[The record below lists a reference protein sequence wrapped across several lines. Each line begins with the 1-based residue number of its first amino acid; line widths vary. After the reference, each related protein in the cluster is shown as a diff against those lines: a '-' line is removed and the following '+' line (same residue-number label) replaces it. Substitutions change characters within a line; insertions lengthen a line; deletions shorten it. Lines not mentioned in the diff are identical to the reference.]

1 GPNKSFLHQSFV
13 TGSCPSD
20 EYYDGSRLSTLA
32 RKHQFERQLSTR
44 SVGSVESYATLTP
57 VKEFLQDLEDSDEDS
72 LEETEASG
80 TKDVLAAILV
90 DHYSM
95 PMNNTLVSTL
105 PSEPTPNPTIN
116 LTLIPTTNL
125 TPNPTSNTTTKPSPN
140 PTTNPTPNP
149 TTDST
154 TNTPTNS
161 TANLNTVNDKN
172 KPSRDATKSTAN
184 AATNTNTNHTKDP
197 SNDAVK
203 PSTSST
209 TNSTTNIT
217 NATPIIPSNDTT
229 TPTTSPTNLPTN
241 DTVKPT
247 ACLTTNSI
255 PSTSPSKPYFKTDSP
270 TVAEETDVVDTRG
283 CTSVSTPA
291 LDEAT
296 ATIATEEAIYT
307 LLPPGPSASVKDSQ
321 DIFDPEKV
329 YASISREVNIDAM
342 LSVNPSNSQ
351 SKSIPRM
358 YYYGLEPEM
367 ACASSTAQCHYAI
380 PKGNKPVPLEIQNP
394 ETHYSSIEEQR
405 SDRRPTE
412 RSEAICRHYDVPKN
426 LRKPSVQDPKKS
438 EAEASKNENEESKDG
453 KSSKKH
459 RVPLNI
465 RKAFG
470 QHSKTLRRL
479 KEFVR
484 HSEASTSSTTREAKA
499 EEDHYKTPKK
509 SSNKQQQQYSKT
521 LPIIRSGKKKNQR
534 VSVKTLMMQQPQ
546 QPQPQQLQEQPKQL
560 PLQPPLLQHQP
571 PQLPIQ
577 QQQLPKQ
584 PQLPLQSPELQHQPP
599 QLPLQQPQLP
609 EQPQLQKQ
617 PQLPQQPQQLQNP
630 PPQIPLQPQQLKKQ
644 PQLPP
649 PPPPPQ
655 EQQQQQ
661 EEEGEKEESHVYE
674 SFEFIRSEAEDERL
688 KLALDFRDAKSY
700 LEAKEIRKLI
710 EKGKETGGKNSD
722 NLKSSEKNSGR
733 KGGEDNSGKFMA
745 TETSG
750 NSESSGKSSTN
761 FFKSGKSKSKT
772 IDSGEKRSKTSKN
785 REKGSENIKK
795 KEKGSK
801 KVKKNDNPS
810 KNGVSKNTSTENHK
824 SNETHKSKASN
835 QTQHQQD
842 IRLDKEDHLRGGGG
856 GGWRIK
862 GRKEGKCEI
871 GKGEEKVKEIPLPL
885 LPPSLPLP
893 LAHYHTFPRRRRP
906 PPHTNPL
913 LTSVIIPDGAYVE
926 LYPFKVR

>member
-1 GPNKSFLHQSFV
+1 MLKWKIGGAFTHSSEKMSSPSTTKSTKNNAQDPSSTTTTTKSSSPSITSTLSATTITSAAQSPSNSTRSSCSSSSSSTINTRRGGGPSSSDSSGPNKSFLHQSFV

-80 TKDVLAAILV
+80 TKDVMAAILV

-105 PSEPTPNPTIN
+105 PSEPTTNPTTN
-116 LTLIPTTNL
+116 LTLNPASNFTLNPATNL
-125 TPNPTSNTTTKPSPN
+125 TPNPTPN

-161 TANLNTVNDKN
+161 TANLNTVNDKT
-172 KPSRDATKSTAN
+172 KPSRDTTKSTAN
-184 AATNTNTNHTKDP
+184 AATNTNTNHTNDP

-209 TNSTTNIT
+209 TNATTNLT
-217 NATPIIPSNDTT
+217 NTTPIIPSNDTT
-229 TPTTSPTNLPTN
+229 TPTASPTNLPTD

-247 ACLTTNSI
+247 ACLTTNST
-255 PSTSPSKPYFKTDSP
+255 PSTSPSKPYFKTESP

-296 ATIATEEAIYT
+296 TTIATEEAIYT

-394 ETHYSSIEEQR
+394 ETHYSSIEEQH

-426 LRKPSVQDPKKS
+426 LRKSSVQEPKKS
-438 EAEASKNENEESKDG
+438 EAEVSKNENEESKDG

-534 VSVKTLMMQQPQ
+534 VS
-546 QPQPQQLQEQPKQL
+546 
-560 PLQPPLLQHQP
+560 
-571 PQLPIQ
+571 
-577 QQQLPKQ
+577 
-584 PQLPLQSPELQHQPP
+584 
-599 QLPLQQPQLP
+599 
-609 EQPQLQKQ
+609 
-617 PQLPQQPQQLQNP
+617 
-630 PPQIPLQPQQLKKQ
+630 
-644 PQLPP
+644 
-649 PPPPPQ
+649 
-655 EQQQQQ
+655 
-661 EEEGEKEESHVYE
+661 
-674 SFEFIRSEAEDERL
+674 EAEDERL

-710 EKGKETGGKNSD
+710 EKGKETGEKNSD
-722 NLKSSEKNSGR
+722 NLKSSEKNSVR
-733 KGGEDNSGKFMA
+733 KGGEDNSGKNMA
-745 TETSG
+745 TETPE
-750 NSESSGKSSTN
+750 NSESSGKSSTI

-785 REKGSENIKK
+785 HEKRSENIKK

-801 KVKKNDNPS
+801 KVKKNDNTS

-871 GKGEEKVKEIPLPL
+871 GQGEEKVKEIPLPL
-885 LPPSLPLP
+885 LSPSLPLP

-926 LYPFKVR
+926 LYPFKAYTVSFGCKALHGEERDDPTPQ

>member
-1 GPNKSFLHQSFV
+1 MLKWKIGGAFTHGSEKMSSPSTKSTKNNAQDPSTTTTSTTKSSSSSITSSTLSATAITSAANSPSNSTRSSCSSSSSSTINTKRRGGGGGGTSSSSDSSGPNKSFLHQNFV

-20 EYYDGSRLSTLA
+20 EYYDGTRLSTLA

-44 SVGSVESYATLTP
+44 SAGSVDSCATLTP
-57 VKEFLQDLEDSDEDS
+57 VKEFLQELEDSDEDS
-72 LEETEASG
+72 LVETEISL
-80 TKDVLAAILV
+80 TKEVLAAIQG

-105 PSEPTPNPTIN
+105 PSEPTTNPTTN
-116 LTLIPTTNL
+116 LTLNPTTNL
-125 TPNPTSNTTTKPSPN
+125 TPNPTLNTTTKPTTNPTTNLTPNPTPNTTTKLTPN
-140 PTTNPTPNP
+140 PTTSP

-154 TNTPTNS
+154 TNTPTYS
-161 TANLNTVNDKN
+161 TINLNTANDKT
-172 KPSRDATKSTAN
+172 KSSRDTTKSTAN
-184 AATNTNTNHTKDP
+184 AATNTNTNDTNDA
-197 SNDAVK
+197 SNDAVI
-203 PSTSST
+203 PSTSTTTKST
-209 TNSTTNIT
+209 TNLTKST
-217 NATPIIPSNDTT
+217 PKIPSNDTT
-229 TPTTSPTNLPTN
+229 TPTASPTNLSTN
-241 DTVKPT
+241 DTVKPI
-247 ACLTTNSI
+247 ACLTTI
-255 PSTSPSKPYFKTDSP
+255 PTSSTSPSNPYFKTDSP

-307 LLPPGPSASVKDSQ
+307 LLPPGPSASVEVSQ
-321 DIFDPEKV
+321 DIFKPEK
-329 YASISREVNIDAM
+329 ASARIYREVNIDEM
-342 LSVNPSNSQ
+342 L

-380 PKGNKPVPLEIQNP
+380 PKGNKPVPQEIENP
-394 ETHYSSIEEQR
+394 QSHYSSIEEQH

-426 LRKPSVQDPKKS
+426 LRKSSVQDPKKS
-438 EAEASKNENEESKDG
+438 EAEASKNDSEETKDG

-459 RVPLNI
+459 RVTLNI

-499 EEDHYKTPKK
+499 DEDHYKTPKK

-534 VSVKTLMMQQPQ
+534 VS
-546 QPQPQQLQEQPKQL
+546 
-560 PLQPPLLQHQP
+560 
-571 PQLPIQ
+571 
-577 QQQLPKQ
+577 
-584 PQLPLQSPELQHQPP
+584 
-599 QLPLQQPQLP
+599 
-609 EQPQLQKQ
+609 
-617 PQLPQQPQQLQNP
+617 
-630 PPQIPLQPQQLKKQ
+630 
-644 PQLPP
+644 
-649 PPPPPQ
+649 
-655 EQQQQQ
+655 
-661 EEEGEKEESHVYE
+661 
-674 SFEFIRSEAEDERL
+674 EAENERL

-710 EKGKETGGKNSD
+710 EKGKETGGENSE
-722 NLKSSEKNSGR
+722 NLKSSEKNSVR
-733 KGGEDNSGKFMA
+733 KGDEDNSGKVMV
-745 TETSG
+745 TETPG
-750 NSESSGKSSTN
+750 NCESSGKSSSI

-785 REKGSENIKK
+785 QEKGSGNIKK
-795 KEKGSK
+795 KEKSLK
-801 KVKKNDNPS
+801 KVKKNDNTS
-810 KNGVSKNTSTENHK
+810 KNGVIKNTGTENHK
-824 SNETHKSKASN
+824 SKETHKSKASN
-835 QTQHQQD
+835 QTQRQED

-862 GRKEGKCEI
+862 RRKEGKCEI
-871 GKGEEKVKEIPLPL
+871 GKGEEEVKKIPLPL
-885 LPPSLPLP
+885 LSPSLPPP